1 MSDHHR
7 SSRGIRARTLLT
19 LKSYAVPWRSVRI
32 LATCLLLSTVAA
44 AAGAQSKLTIDVDSN
59 NGAILHGASGFLYG
73 QSEAGISTENLIA
86 PLKPQYSAGKPPGGL
101 QHAGGD
107 VTHIA
112 PQYLAAGGK
121 GMQIYLQDIYET
133 FYPNPGIASYTSTV
147 QGIVNSL
154 KSDPNFQNYIYVP
167 FNEPDG
173 EIYGSYGKGVTNLSG
188 LESDWVTIYNAIHA
202 INPSAKIAGPNFYL
216 YDNDAYTS
224 FMTYVQAHNAL
235 PTQITWHELTNAT
248 YTDWYTEYSDYR
260 AIEKN
265 LGISPLPIVI
275 NEYAQSTQMGVPGQL
290 VQYIAR
296 FENSKVYGCLAYWTP
311 DGDLSY
317 LGASS
322 QPNIPTPGWWLYQ
335 WYGEMA
341 GNTLTVTPPNAN
353 AQGLQGVAALD
364 ANTQQVKAIFGGT
377 SGTVDVVLEGL
388 SSQSYFA
395 SKVHVT
401 VWGINSEGSTGVA
414 TTGPSYIQ
422 EADYTE
428 SGGSVTVSVPNT
440 QTNSAY
446 YLVVTPAKSLSPANH
461 ADRYEA
467 EYADLFG
474 PATVEYG
481 DNTGYSG
488 TYFVQG
494 YGKNNNAVT
503 EFDVQ
508 AAGSGFYSIDL
519 RYSSPEDTSSL
530 SLYLNGPEL
539 ETISL
544 PATENAN
551 TWSDATV
558 TIFLTAGINR
568 IAYGTNGSTNA
579 VQLDY
584 IDVNSTSGT
593 STTYEATSSANTLGG
608 TAVDQSNSDAPGGT
622 QVGYVGQ
629 GSANYLQFNN
639 VNVPTAGLY
648 RMIVQYANDEVYS
661 GSMGGAVYRF
671 AQVSVNGAS
680 PATTYF
686 DNTFSYNT
694 FLAQEID
701 VQLNA
706 GNNTVRFSNSTTS
719 PGPDIESG
727 YARSS
732 LPVRSRQRTDRKA
745 NASHRVR
752 PSLLART
759 RRSMDCATGASPAS

>member
-1 MSDHHR
+1 MPELRLCSHGIPSPSPR
-7 SSRGIRARTLLT
+7 SAIVL
-19 LKSYAVPWRSVRI
+19 WRR
-32 LATCLLLSTVAA
+32 LAGVAALLSLGALTAA
-44 AAGAQSKLTIDVDSN
+44 AVAQSQLTINVNSN

-73 QSEAGISTENLIA
+73 QSEAGIPTENLIA

-107 VTHIA
+107 VTHTT
-112 PQYLAAGGK
+112 PQYLDAGGK
-121 GMQIYLQDIYET
+121 GMQIYLQDFYET
-133 FYPNPGIASYTSTV
+133 FYPNPGISSYTSTV

-173 EIYGSYGKGVTNLSG
+173 EVYGSYGKGITNLSG

-202 INPSAKIAGPNFYL
+202 INSSAKIAGPNFYL
-216 YDNDAYTS
+216 YDNSAYTS
-224 FMTYVQAHNAL
+224 FMTYVKANNAL
-235 PTQITWHELTNAT
+235 PTQVTWHELTNNT

-260 AIEKN
+260 AIEKS
-265 LGISPLPIVI
+265 LGISPLPVVI
-275 NEYAQSTQMGVPGQL
+275 NEYAQSSQMGVPGQL

-311 DGDLSY
+311 DGDIAY
-317 LGASS
+317 LAAASE
-322 QPNIPTPGWWLYQ
+322 PNIPTPGWWLYQ

-341 GNTLTVTPPNAN
+341 GNTLTVTPPNLN

-364 ANTQQVKAIFGGT
+364 PNTQQVKAIFGGT
-377 SGTVDVVLEGL
+377 SGTVNVVIQGL
-388 SSQSYFA
+388 SSQSYYA

-401 VWGINSEGSTGVA
+401 VWGINSEGSTGIA
-414 TTGPSYIQ
+414 TSGPSYIQ

-440 QTNSAY
+440 QTDSAY
-446 YLVVTPAKSLSPANH
+446 YLVVTPPKSLSPANH
-461 ADRYEA
+461 TNRYEA

-481 DNTGYSG
+481 SDTGYSG

-508 AAGSGFYSIDL
+508 VANSGFYSVDL
-519 RYSSPEDTSSL
+519 RYSAPDGTSSL
-530 SLYLNGPEL
+530 NLYLNGPKV
-539 ETISL
+539 ETVSM

-558 TIFLTAGINR
+558 TLFLAAGINR
-568 IAYGTNGSTNA
+568 IAYGSNGSTNA

-593 STTYEATSSANTLGG
+593 STTYEATASANTLGG
-608 TAVDQSNSDAPGGT
+608 TAVNQSNSDAPGGT

-629 GSANYLQFNN
+629 GSANYLQFND
-639 VNVPTAGLY
+639 VNVPSAGLY
-648 RMIVQYANDEVYS
+648 RMVVEYANDEVYS
-661 GSMGGAVYRF
+661 GSMGGPVYRY
-671 AQVSVNGAS
+671 AQISVNGGSAET
-680 PATTYF
+680 AYF
-686 DNTFSYNT
+686 DNTFSYDT
-694 FLAQEID
+694 FLPQEVD

-706 GNNTVRFSNSTTS
+706 GNNTIRFYNSTTS
-719 PGPDIESG
+719 PNPDIESG
-727 YARSS
+727 WAPVIATIQISS
-732 LPVRSRQRTDRKA
+732 A
-745 NASHRVR
+745 Y
-752 PSLLART
+752 
-759 RRSMDCATGASPAS
+759 